1 MLHISD
7 LIFTLLWRVIRIL
20 VPDRDPP
27 GFIQRA
33 VDRVSS
39 RDLKIKNEARRRRL
53 NR

>member
-1 MLHISD
+1 MQRILD
-7 LIFTLLWRVIRIL
+7 RVFTSLWRVIRVL

-33 VDRVSS
+33 VDGVSS
-39 RDLKIKNEARRRRL
+39 RELKIKNEARRRRL

>member
-1 MLHISD
+1 MLRILDHV
-7 LIFTLLWRVIRIL
+7 FTSFWRVIRIL

-33 VDRVSS
+33 VDRTSL
-39 RDLKIKNEARRRRL
+39 RRLYKQNQIRRRRL

>member
-1 MLHISD
+1 MLRFLD
-7 LIFTLLWRVIRIL
+7 VIFTSLWRVIRIL

-39 RDLKIKNEARRRRL
+39 RDLKIKNDARRRRL